1 MWKLQSPAVA
11 AKLRSQAVAGEITLD
26 LHILVALE
34 GLRVLT
40 HQRLR
45 LLLGGLLGCEL
56 RAFVE
61 LFDLPDQTRPPTF
74 PDAKKPGW
82 TAPQPPRQM
91 LGLHRAVIARLVQLK
106 DFDRSCWTHV

>member
-11 AKLRSQAVAGEITLD
+11 AKLRSQAVAGEITLG

-34 GLRVLT
+34 GLSVLT

-61 LFDLPDQTRPPTF
+61 LFDLPDPP
-74 PDAKKPGW
+74 PNVSGCDARLDRAT
-82 TAPQPPRQM
+82 TARQV
-91 LGLHRAVIARLVQLK
+91 LGLHRAVIADLCNSSQGACV
-106 DFDRSCWTHV
+106 